1 MNWPLW
7 IAIFVSLGAPVGILI
22 ADRALDVPA
31 RALFKVWGLPS
42 LALFLGGTLYALAA
56 GDPIWTLVLWGLVG
70 GILGTVALDI
80 VRLTGVRLGAF
91 PADMP
96 MIFGVISLGL
106 APKLQRNMVAQMV
119 AQLAELPEEQRRMM
133 MAERLKA
140 LARLRESLRV
150 AVVAGMQRGL
160 ARLPGEK
167 RQAVM
172 GTQMGLLAELPGKDR
187 RAVMMAM
194 DKAMADGAGPVYGQF
209 RGMPKVPMATFRAFL
224 ERAFP
229 ETLKEAGVSRGQAAR
244 RGYLWHFI
252 IGSTF
257 GMTYTLL
264 FGQGSW
270 PLAFGWGIF
279 VWASMMVAMP
289 PMMPMIR
296 WPRWFPIVP
305 FIAHLAMAVP
315 IGIFAGFTGSA
326 AGSSLVRA
334 LGFW

>member
-7 IAIFVSLGAPVGILI
+7 LVIFVSLGAPVSILV
-22 ADRALDVPA
+22 ADRALDLPA
-31 RALFKVWGLPS
+31 RTLFKVWGLPS
-42 LALFLGGTLYALAA
+42 LALFLGGTLYALAT
-56 GDPIWTLVLWGLVG
+56 GDPIGTLVLWGFVG
-70 GILGTVALDI
+70 GILGTAALDV
-80 VRLTGVRLGAF
+80 VRLIGVHLGAF

-106 APKLQRNMVAQMV
+106 APHLQRNVVAQMV

-133 MAERLKA
+133 MAERLRA
-140 LARLRESLRV
+140 LVRLREPLRV

-160 ARLPGEK
+160 ARLPEAK

-172 GTQMGLLAELPGKDR
+172 GTQMGLLTDLPGQDR
-187 RAVMMAM
+187 RAIMVAM
-194 DKAMADGAGPVYGQF
+194 DKAMSDEATPVYGQP
-209 RGMPKVPMATFRAFL
+209 RGMPKIPMAAFRGFL
-224 ERAFP
+224 ERALP
-229 ETLKEAGVSRGQAAR
+229 ETLKEVGVSHGQGAL

-257 GMTYTLL
+257 GMTYTLF
-264 FGQGSW
+264 FGPGSW

-279 VWASMMVAMP
+279 VWALMMVAMP

-315 IGIFAGFTGSA
+315 IGTFARFTGSA
-326 AGSSLVRA
+326 AGSSLLRA
-334 LGFW
+334 LGF